1 MEATKKEHH
10 LIVSVSPH
18 VRSEETTSRIMWS
31 VCLALLPAVLAGVYF
46 FGLKALFITALCVVS
61 SVISEQFYLKTVGK
75 KSVVGDGS
83 AFLTGLLLGMNM
95 PASLWSFSPFTVHV
109 PIVASFVAVVV
120 TKQLFGGLGF
130 NVFNPALIGRAFAL
144 ISWPKAM
151 TIWNEP
157 AAALLAMD
165 AKTTATPLGI
175 LKEEGVTKLIE
186 VFGDKISLYTHLL
199 IGNRAGSIGET
210 SAIAILVG
218 GLFLL
223 FRGYIT
229 WHIPVSFLGTAAVL
243 AWVFGGK
250 GAFFTGDPIIHL
262 ISGGL
267 GTSIWIGEVGDPIV
281 HLLSGGMMLGAW
293 FMATDYVT
301 SPSVRKGQIVFG
313 IGCGA
318 LTMLIRLKG
327 GFPEGV
333 MFAILIM
340 NCFAPL
346 IDRSFKSKVFGALKQ
361 TKAKEIK

>member
-1 MEATKKEHH
+1 
-10 LIVSVSPH
+10 
-18 VRSEETTSRIMWS
+18 
-31 VCLALLPAVLAGVYF
+31 
-46 FGLKALFITALCVVS
+46 
-61 SVISEQFYLKTVGK
+61 
-75 KSVVGDGS
+75 
-83 AFLTGLLLGMNM
+83 MNM
-95 PASLWSFSPFTVHV
+95 PASLWSFSPFTAHV
-109 PIVASFVAVVV
+109 PVLASFVAVVI

-151 TIWNEP
+151 TIWTEP
-157 AAALLAMD
+157 TAALLSMD

-175 LKEEGVTKLIE
+175 LKEEGAAKLLE
-186 VFGDKISLYTHLL
+186 VFGDKMSLYTHLL
-199 IGNRAGSIGET
+199 IGNRAGSIGEV
-210 SAIAILVG
+210 SAIAILIG

-223 FRGYIT
+223 AKRYIT
-229 WHIPVSFLGTAAVL
+229 WHIPVSFLGTAAL
-243 AWVFGGK
+243 MAWVLGGK
-250 GAFFTGDPIIHL
+250 GALFTGDP
-262 ISGGL
+262 
-267 GTSIWIGEVGDPIV
+267 VV

-301 SPSVRKGQIVFG
+301 SPSVKNGQIIFG

-346 IDRSFKSKVFGALKQ
+346 IDRSFRSKVFGAVKQ
-361 TKAKEIK
+361 VKAKEIKQ

>member
-1 MEATKKEHH
+1 MESTKKEQ

-18 VRSEETTSRIMWS
+18 VKSDETTSRIMWTVS
-31 VCLALLPAVLAGVYF
+31 IALMPAFLAGVYF
-46 FGLKALFITALCVVS
+46 FGLKALFITSLS
-61 SVISEQFYLKTVGK
+61 IISCMVFEQWYMKMVEK
-75 KSVVGDGS
+75 KSVLSDGS
-83 AFLTGLLLGMNM
+83 GFLTGLLLGMNM

-109 PIVASFVAVVV
+109 PVIASFVAIVI

-157 AAALLAMD
+157 TAAFLAMD

-175 LKEEGVTKLIE
+175 LKEEGLTKLIE
-186 VFGDKISLYTHLL
+186 VFGDKVNLYMHLL
-199 IGNRAGSIGET
+199 SGNRAGSIGET
-210 SAIAILVG
+210 SAIAILIG

-223 FRGYIT
+223 YKKYIS
-229 WHIPVSFLGTAAVL
+229 WHIPASFLATAAL
-243 AWVFGGK
+243 MAWIFGGK
-250 GAFFTGDPIIHL
+250 E
-262 ISGGL
+262 GL
-267 GTSIWIGEVGDPIV
+267 FQGDPIV
-281 HLLSGGMMLGAW
+281 HLISGGMMLGAW

-301 SPSVRKGQIVFG
+301 SPSVRNGQILFG
-313 IGCGA
+313 IGCGF
-318 LTMLIRLKG
+318 LTMIIRLKG

-346 IDRSFKSKVFGALKQ
+346 IDRGFKAKVFGAVKQ
-361 TKAKEIK
+361 PKVKEAR

>member
-1 MEATKKEHH
+1 
-10 LIVSVSPH
+10 VD
-18 VRSEETTSRIMWS
+18 
-31 VCLALLPAVLAGVYF
+31 
-46 FGLKALFITALCVVS
+46 
-61 SVISEQFYLKTVGK
+61 K
-75 KSVVGDGS
+75 KSVVRDGS

-95 PASLWSFSPFTVHV
+95 PASLWSFSPFTAHV
-109 PIVASFVAVVV
+109 PVVASFFAIVI

-151 TIWNEP
+151 TIWTEP
-157 AAALLAMD
+157 TAALLSMD

-175 LKEEGVTKLIE
+175 LKEEGVTKLLE
-186 VFGDKISLYTHLL
+186 VFGDKMSLYTHLL
-199 IGNRAGSIGET
+199 IGNRAGSLGEV
-210 SAIAILVG
+210 SAIAILIG

-223 FRGYIT
+223 AKRYIT
-229 WHIPVSFLGTAAVL
+229 WHIPVSFLGTAAL
-243 AWVFGGK
+243 MAWVLGGK
-250 GAFFTGDPIIHL
+250 GALFT
-262 ISGGL
+262 
-267 GTSIWIGEVGDPIV
+267 GDPIV

-301 SPSVRKGQIVFG
+301 SPSVKNGQIIFG

-346 IDRSFKSKVFGALKQ
+346 IDRSFKSKVFGAVKQ
-361 TKAKEIK
+361 TKAKEIKQ

>member
-1 MEATKKEHH
+1 MEATKKEHE

-18 VRSEETTSRIMWS
+18 VKSEETTSRIMWTVS
-31 VCLALLPAVLAGVYF
+31 LALMPAFLSGFYF

-61 SVISEQFYLKTVGK
+61 CLASEQFFVKIVGK
-75 KSVVGDGS
+75 KSPVGDGS
-83 AFLTGLLLGMNM
+83 AALTGLLLGMNM

-109 PIVASFVAVVV
+109 PIIASFVAIVI

-144 ISWPKAM
+144 ISWPRAM
-151 TIWNEP
+151 TIWMEP
-157 AAALLAMD
+157 TTSFMTMD

-175 LKEEGVTKLIE
+175 LKEAGMPELIR
-186 VFGDKISLYTHLL
+186 VFGDKVSLYEHLL
-199 IGNRAGSIGET
+199 AGNRAGSIGET
-210 SAIAILVG
+210 SVIALLIG

-223 FRGYIT
+223 YKKYIT
-229 WHIPVSFLGTAAVL
+229 WHIPVSFLGTAAVI

-250 GAFFTGDPIIHL
+250 GSVFTGDPLIHL
-262 ISGGL
+262 M
-267 GTSIWIGEVGDPIV
+267 
-281 HLLSGGMMLGAW
+281 SGGMMLGAW

-301 SPSVRKGQIVFG
+301 SPSMRKAQLIFG
-313 IGCGA
+313 AGCGA
-318 LTMLIRLKG
+318 LTMLIRLMG

-346 IDRSFKSKVFGALKQ
+346 LDRGFKSNVFGAVK
-361 TKAKEIK
+361 TAKEIKK

>member
-1 MEATKKEHH
+1 MEATKKEHQ

-18 VRSEETTSRIMWS
+18 VKTDETTTRIMWS
-31 VCLALLPAVLAGVYF
+31 VSLALLPALLVGVYF
-46 FGLKALFITALCVVS
+46 FGLRALFIIGLCIVS
-61 SVISEQFYLKTVGK
+61 SMASEQFYFRMVGK
-75 KSVVGDGS
+75 KSVIGDGS
-83 AFLTGLLLGMNM
+83 AFLTGLLLGMNL
-95 PASLWSFSPFTVHV
+95 PASLWSFSPFKIHIPV
-109 PIVASFVAVVV
+109 IASFFAIVI

-144 ISWPKAM
+144 ISWPKFM

-157 AAALLAMD
+157 TAALLAMD

-175 LKEEGVTKLIE
+175 LKEEGVTKLLE
-186 VFGDKISLYTHLL
+186 VFGDKMSLYSHLL

-210 SAIAILVG
+210 SAIAILIG

-223 FRGYIT
+223 SRRYIT
-229 WHIPVSFLGTAAVL
+229 WHIPVSFLGTAAVI

-250 GAFFTGDPIIHL
+250 GALFT
-262 ISGGL
+262 
-267 GTSIWIGEVGDPIV
+267 GDPIV

-313 IGCGA
+313 IGCGF

-333 MFAILIM
+333 MFAILLM

-346 IDRSFKSKVFGALKQ
+346 IDRGFKSKVFGAVKPQ
-361 TKAKEIK
+361 AKEAK

>member
-1 MEATKKEHH
+1 MEATKKEHE

-18 VRSEETTSRIMWS
+18 VKSEETTSRIMWTVS
-31 VCLALLPAVLAGVYF
+31 LALLPALLSGVYF
-46 FGLKALFITALCVVS
+46 FGLKALFITALCIIS
-61 SVISEQFYLKTVGK
+61 SLLFEQLYMKIVDK
-75 KSVVGDGS
+75 KSPVADGS

-95 PASLWSFSPFTVHV
+95 PASLWSFSPFTAHV
-109 PIVASFVAVVV
+109 PIVASFVAVVI

-151 TIWNEP
+151 TIWMEP
-157 AAALLAMD
+157 TASVFAMD

-175 LKEEGVTKLIE
+175 LKEAGMTELIK
-186 VFGDKISLYTHLL
+186 VFGDKMSLYQHLL
-199 IGNRAGSIGET
+199 TGNRAGSIGET
-210 SAIAILVG
+210 SAIALLIG

-223 FRGYIT
+223 AKRYIT
-229 WHIPVSFLGTAAVL
+229 WHIPVSFLGTAALL
-243 AWVFGGK
+243 AWVFGTK
-250 GAFFTGDPIIHL
+250 GSLFT
-262 ISGGL
+262 
-267 GTSIWIGEVGDPIV
+267 GDPIV
-281 HLLSGGMMLGAW
+281 HLLSGGMMLGAF

-301 SPSVRKGQIVFG
+301 SPSMRKGQLLFG
-313 IGCGA
+313 AGCGA

-346 IDRSFKSKVFGALKQ
+346 IDRGFKSKVFGAVKP
-361 TKAKEIK
+361 KVKEAK